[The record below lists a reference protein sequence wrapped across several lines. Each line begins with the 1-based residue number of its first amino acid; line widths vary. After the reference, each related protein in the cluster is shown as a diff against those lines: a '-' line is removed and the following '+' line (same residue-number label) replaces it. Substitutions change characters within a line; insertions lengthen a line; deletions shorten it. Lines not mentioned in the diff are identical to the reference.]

1 MPELNGK
8 QLYALLKDRIPELK
22 VLYMSGYTDSIL
34 DHYGVIEEDAFIQKP
49 FNVNELLSKLG
60 ELMRKA

>member
-1 MPELNGK
+1 M
-8 QLYALLKDRIPELK
+8 K

-34 DHYGVIEEDAFIQKP
+34 DHYGVIEEDAFIQNP

-60 ELMRKA
+60 ELIRKA